1 MHDAILDFRAH
12 FSRALYAHDFA
23 RQKQHRYNIEPLS
36 KFDENSPQRP
46 SFHPYIVHCSIIHPL
61 PPYISPNKE
70 PQPTNSFS
78 HFYRPPTPTP
88 TAAEVAEA
96 AAAAAAA

>member
-1 MHDAILDFRAH
+1 MQFSISERIFLAH
-12 FSRALYAHDFA
+12 FTLMISLI
-23 RQKQHRYNIEPLS
+23 KNKHRYNIEPLS